1 MFKTAILTSYFVLL
15 SGCSLYNDRSIPT
28 EVSIMPNDCANQRM
42 MLNWLEYQIGQEQSL
57 LSNKGIYAREQ
68 RALKHKKWDF
78 KYACNPVN

>member
-1 MFKTAILTSYFVLL
+1 
-15 SGCSLYNDRSIPT
+15 
-28 EVSIMPNDCANQRM
+28 MPNDCANQRM